1 MVLNGPWRFEKR
13 EESRGMRR
21 MTRRVWR
28 GRMCRVRG
36 RGRGRGR
43 GREERKVEEEEEE
56 AESDK
61 HNIPLNG

>member
-1 MVLNGPWRFEKR
+1 MMLNSPWRFEKR

-36 RGRGRGR
+36 GGR
-43 GREERKVEEEEEE
+43 GREERKVEVEEEE
-56 AESDK
+56 AESDE